1 MKIKI
6 SDIITDALITNGVVR
21 QEDGELY
28 KYGIKY
34 GLLMVINVL
43 TFILI
48 GYFLGMLWHSIIF
61 MMSYIPFR
69 TYAGG
74 YHASTELR
82 CYVLSW
88 NGYVCLLM
96 SLLAAIIVI
105 WLAPVEALNKPL
117 REPER
122 TIYRK
127 KSRILLFILLCAA
140 ILLWFEGSRQYSV
153 SIIAASDVVAV
164 MLVIGSI
171 KNGRVRLESEDD

>member
-1 MKIKI
+1 
-6 SDIITDALITNGVVR
+6 
-21 QEDGELY
+21 
-28 KYGIKY
+28 
-34 GLLMVINVL
+34 MVINVL

-82 CYVLSW
+82 CYVLSCSLITIVLIGIKNIPW

-164 MLVIGSI
+164 MLVIS
-171 KNGRVRLESEDD
+171 RM